1 MANNS
6 DYNRA
11 FDHIT
16 RVWLQTE
23 TSEIGL
29 LLREGE
35 VGNLRRLKTY
45 LRHPGLLEG
54 RYTND
59 DGDQVELDDEQKEE
73 IAGVSSYMNY
83 LQNHWG
89 PEYTISPSKEDQTL
103 KCSLLTTVR
112 TNLPSN

>member
-35 VGNLRRLKTY
+35 VGNLRRLRMY
-45 LRHPGLLEG
+45 LRHPGLLLHG
-54 RYTND
+54 TYTND
-59 DGDQVELDDEQKEE
+59 DGDQVEVDDEQKEE
-73 IAGVSSYMNY
+73 LSGVLSYMNY
-83 LQNHWG
+83 LQN
-89 PEYTISPSKEDQTL
+89 
-103 KCSLLTTVR
+103 
-112 TNLPSN
+112 